1 MALLPLDAN
10 VGEGGRHSQAR
21 MVGEEIFSEPQ
32 GPKNLQNRSQPKQ
45 RLTPLIDRITGYQPV
60 SDADERLAEKRKSR
74 LGAVHSVGP
83 AAKRGGIGHPIR
95 IFERRRGLFPRTMLH
110 KALS

>member
-10 VGEGGRHSQAR
+10 VGERGQHSQAR
-21 MVGEEIFSEPQ
+21 MVGEEIFSAAQ
-32 GPKNLQNRSQPKQ
+32 GPENLQNPRQPSQRPS
-45 RLTPLIDRITGYQPV
+45 LLIDRITRCQPV
-60 SDADERLAEKRKSR
+60 SDAHERLVEKRKSR